1 MDYINRYNEWLRYD
15 FLDKD
20 TKKELLAMKGNEEKI
35 KECFY
40 GFVPFG
46 TGGMRGIMGVGTNRM
61 NVYTIRR
68 ATQGFCDFIK
78 ANKKEKMGVAITY
91 DSRINSKK
99 FALEATLTFCANGIK
114 VYTFKSLRPTPFLS
128 FVIRELKTIGGV
140 NITASHNAKDYNGYK
155 LYLSDGAQFSYPDD
169 EKIINYVNQI
179 DDLSKCKT
187 MTEKEAIKKGLLKYI
202 DGNIDKKFKK
212 CAEEKLINKDM
223 VKKYGKE
230 LKVVYT
236 PLHGTGSVFLKD
248 AFKEVGFTNVTI
260 VKNQDDKNGQFKT
273 VTYPN
278 PESKAAFNEAL
289 KIAKK
294 KDADIIVA
302 TDPDADRLG
311 VYIKVDKNNYL
322 PLTGNELAS
331 IIFEYIMYFAKQR
344 KTNFNNCYA
353 VKSFVTTRM
362 IESIC
367 KRYGIELKVTLT
379 GFKWIGKEI
388 LKSKKHF
395 IFGCEESYGFL
406 VSDYVRDKDAISAT
420 LLTLELALAFK
431 KYAGVNLIDVLNMMK
446 EYYGVYKNYNKN
458 IDFAGV
464 DGIEKMKQLM
474 DSLRQNPIKQLTDI
488 KVLRIDDY
496 LTSKST
502 DIVNNT
508 TSQLS
513 LPSNN
518 TIVMKLADNS
528 VITIRPS
535 GTEPKVK
542 MYFDILDGREEL
554 ADNKFEILQQAILK
568 VFNVGGV

>member
-1 MDYINRYNEWLRYD
+1 MGYMERYNEWLGYD
-15 FLDKD
+15 FLDDD
-20 TKKELLAMKGNEEKI
+20 TKKQLLSMKDNDEKI
-35 KECFY
+35 KESFY
-40 GFVPFG
+40 DFVPFG

-61 NVYTIRR
+61 NIYTVRR
-68 ATQGFCDFIK
+68 ATQGFSDFIK
-78 ANKKEKMGVAITY
+78 ANNQQKKGVAVIY

-99 FALEATLTFCANGIK
+99 FALETALTFCANGIK

-128 FVIRELKTIGGV
+128 FVIRELGVAGGV

-155 LYLSDGAQFSYPDD
+155 LYLSDGAQFSFPDD
-169 EKIINYVNQI
+169 EKIINYVNKI

-187 MTEKEAIKKGLLKYI
+187 MSEKDAIKKGLLKYI
-202 DGNIDKKFKK
+202 DGAIDKKFKK

-248 AFKEVGFTNVTI
+248 VFKEVGFTNVKI
-260 VKNQDDKNGQFKT
+260 VKSQDDRNGEFKT

-289 KIAKK
+289 KLAIKN
-294 KDADIIVA
+294 DADIIVA

-311 VYIKVDKNNYL
+311 VYVKTGKKKYM

-331 IIFEYIMYFAKQR
+331 IIFEYILFFAK
-344 KTNFNNCYA
+344 KNKVNFNNSYA

-362 IESIC
+362 IEAIC
-367 KRYGIELKVTLT
+367 KKYNLELKVTLT

-388 LKSKKHF
+388 LNSKKQF
-395 IFGCEESYGFL
+395 LFGCEESYGFL

-431 KYAGVNLIDVLNMMK
+431 KYVGKNLVDVLNMMK
-446 EYYGVYKNYNKN
+446 DCYGVYKNYNKN
-458 IDFAGV
+458 LDFAGV
-464 DGIEKMKQLM
+464 DGIEKMKSLM
-474 DSLRQNPIKQLTDI
+474 DSLRKNPITQLTDI
-488 KVLRIDDY
+488 RVVRIDDY
-496 LTSKST
+496 LTSVSNDLINQHGT
-502 DIVNNT
+502 I
-508 TSQLS
+508 LS
-513 LPSNN
+513 YPSNN
-518 TIVMKLADNS
+518 TIVMQLEDNS

-535 GTEPKVK
+535 GTEPKIK
-542 MYFDILDGREEL
+542 IYFDILDKEEAL
-554 ADNKFEILQQAILK
+554 ADNKFEILQQAITK
-568 VFNVGGV
+568 VFSTGGI

>member
-1 MDYINRYNEWLRYD
+1 MGYMERYNEWLGYD
-15 FLDKD
+15 FLDSD
-20 TKKELLAMKGNEEKI
+20 TKKQLLSMKGNDEKI
-35 KECFY
+35 KESFY

-61 NVYTIRR
+61 NIYTVRR
-68 ATQGFCDFIK
+68 ATQGFSDFII
-78 ANKKEKMGVAITY
+78 ANKQQKKGVAVIY

-99 FALEATLTFCANGIK
+99 FALEAALTFCANGIK

-128 FVIRELKTIGGV
+128 FVIRELGVAGGV

-155 LYLSDGAQFSYPDD
+155 LYLSDGAQFSFPDD
-169 EKIINYVNQI
+169 EKIINYVNKI

-187 MTEKEAIKKGLLKYI
+187 MSEKDAIKKGLLKYI
-202 DGNIDKKFKK
+202 DGAIDKKFKK
-212 CAEEKLINKDM
+212 CAEDKLINKAM

-248 AFKEVGFTNVTI
+248 AFKEVGFTNVKI
-260 VKNQDDKNGQFKT
+260 VKSQDDRNGEFKT

-289 KIAKK
+289 KLATQN
-294 KDADIIVA
+294 DADIIVA

-311 VYIKVDKNNYL
+311 VYVKTGNKNYM

-331 IIFEYIMYFAKQR
+331 IIFEYILFFAK
-344 KTNFNNCYA
+344 KNKVNFAKSYA

-362 IESIC
+362 MEAIC
-367 KRYGIELKVTLT
+367 KRYNLELKVTLT

-388 LKSKKHF
+388 LKSNKQF
-395 IFGCEESYGFL
+395 LFGCEESYGFL

-431 KYAGVNLIDVLNMMK
+431 KYVGANLIDVLNMMRD
-446 EYYGVYKNYNKN
+446 YYGVYKNYNKN
-458 IDFAGV
+458 LDFVGV
-464 DGIEKMKQLM
+464 DGQEKMKSLM
-474 DSLRQNPIKQLTDI
+474 DSLRKNPITQLTDI
-488 KVLRIDDY
+488 KVIRTDDY
-496 LTSKST
+496 LTSKSHDMIT
-502 DIVNNT
+502 QRDT
-508 TSQLS
+508 TLPF
-513 LPSNN
+513 PSNN
-518 TIVMKLADNS
+518 TIVMNFEDNS

-535 GTEPKVK
+535 GTEPKIK
-542 MYFDILDGREEL
+542 IYFDILDKEEAL
-554 ADNKFEILQQAILK
+554 ADNKYEILQQAVTK
-568 VFNVGGV
+568 VFNAGGM

>member
-1 MDYINRYNEWLRYD
+1 MDRYNEWLQYD

-20 TKKELLAMKGNEEKI
+20 TKKELLDMKGNDDKI

-46 TGGMRGIMGVGTNRM
+46 TAGMRGVMGVGTNRL
-61 NVYTIRR
+61 NIYTIRR
-68 ATQGFCDFIK
+68 ASQGFSDFIK
-78 ANKKEKMGVAITY
+78 ANKKEKNGIVVIY

-99 FALEATLTFCANGIK
+99 FALEAVLNFCANGIQ
-114 VYTFKSLRPTPFLS
+114 VFTFKSLRPTPFLS
-128 FVIRELKTIGGV
+128 FAIRELGAFGGV

-155 LYLSDGAQFSYPDD
+155 LYLSDGAQFSFPDD
-169 EKIINYVNQI
+169 EKIIEYVNKI

-202 DGNIDKKFKK
+202 DGAIDKNFKK
-212 CAEEKLINKDM
+212 CAEEKLINKNM

-248 AFKEVGFTNVTI
+248 AFKEVGFTNVKI
-260 VKNQDDKNGQFKT
+260 VKSQDDRNGEFKT

-289 KIAKK
+289 KLAKK
-294 KDADIIVA
+294 NDADIVVA

-311 VYIKVDKNNYL
+311 VYVKVSKDNYL
-322 PLTGNELAS
+322 ALTGNELAS
-331 IIFEYIMYFAKQR
+331 IIFEYILYFAKLN

-367 KRYGIELKVTLT
+367 KKYGIELKVTLT

-388 LKSKKHF
+388 LHSKKHF

-431 KYAGVNLIDVLNMMK
+431 KYVGMNLIDVLNMMK
-446 EYYGVYKNYNKN
+446 DYYGVYKNYNKN
-458 IDFAGV
+458 LDFAGV
-464 DGIEKMKQLM
+464 DGIEQMKSLM
-474 DSLRQNPIKQLTDI
+474 NSLRENPIKQLTDI
-488 KVLRIDDY
+488 KVLKIDDY
-496 LTSKST
+496 LTSKSV
-502 DIVNNT
+502 DLVNNT
-508 TSQLS
+508 TSQLM

-518 TIVMKLADNS
+518 TIVLKLADNS

-535 GTEPKVK
+535 GTEPKIK
-542 MYFDILDGREEL
+542 IYFDILDGREEL
-554 ADNKFEILQQAILK
+554 ADNKYEILCQAISK

>member
-1 MDYINRYNEWLRYD
+1 
-15 FLDKD
+15 
-20 TKKELLAMKGNEEKI
+20 
-35 KECFY
+35 
-40 GFVPFG
+40 
-46 TGGMRGIMGVGTNRM
+46 
-61 NVYTIRR
+61 
-68 ATQGFCDFIK
+68 
-78 ANKKEKMGVAITY
+78 
-91 DSRINSKK
+91 
-99 FALEATLTFCANGIK
+99 
-114 VYTFKSLRPTPFLS
+114 
-128 FVIRELKTIGGV
+128 
-140 NITASHNAKDYNGYK
+140 
-155 LYLSDGAQFSYPDD
+155 
-169 EKIINYVNQI
+169 
-179 DDLSKCKT
+179 
-187 MTEKEAIKKGLLKYI
+187 
-202 DGNIDKKFKK
+202 
-212 CAEEKLINKDM
+212 
-223 VKKYGKE
+223 
-230 LKVVYT
+230 
-236 PLHGTGSVFLKD
+236 
-248 AFKEVGFTNVTI
+248 
-260 VKNQDDKNGQFKT
+260 
-273 VTYPN
+273 
-278 PESKAAFNEAL
+278 
-289 KIAKK
+289 
-294 KDADIIVA
+294 
-302 TDPDADRLG
+302 
-311 VYIKVDKNNYL
+311 
-322 PLTGNELAS
+322 
-331 IIFEYIMYFAKQR
+331 MYFAKQR

-420 LLTLELALAFK
+420 LLTLELVLAFK

-535 GTEPKVK
+535 GTEPKIK